1 MNIVVKNLKKSFRD
15 KTVLNNLSITLKEGH
30 TTVIMGQSGCGKS
43 TLLNILMGIMKPDEG
58 IIEGIGDRRIS
69 VVFQEDR
76 LCDEFDAVSNVKLVL
91 REDPGSSQIIKD
103 LMRVGL
109 EEEDIV
115 GKPVSKLSG
124 GMKRRVAI
132 IRAVM
137 ALEDILIMDEPFK
150 GLDKEN
156 REKVISYIN
165 ERVKDKTLIFTTHN
179 IEDVETF
186 KGELITIE

>member
-132 IRAVM
+132 VRAVM

>member
-1 MNIVVKNLKKSFRD
+1 MNIVVKNLKKSFQD

-91 REDPGSSQIIKD
+91 KEDLGSSQIIKD

-132 IRAVM
+132 VRAVM

-165 ERVKDKTLIFTTHN
+165 EKVKDKTLIFTTHN